1 MTGGRLCGFFGFQ
14 ILVAWGETR
23 STEILRLRFSNTSEV
38 PDSYMAEIPPCV
50 GGSECHLV
58 GIT

>member
-1 MTGGRLCGFFGFQ
+1 MGKALWFFCFQ
-14 ILVAWGETR
+14 ILVAGGETR

-38 PDSYMAEIPPCV
+38 PDSYMAEIPLCV
-50 GGSECHLV
+50 GGSERHLV